1 MKENSIDL
9 REQAG
14 TVAVDDTDGLR
25 ARVVTLEEENAH
37 LRLQLAVMSSTDS
50 ITGLAN
56 RTGIVD
62 SIEMALHRLVRMG
75 EPFAVVGVRFAE
87 LAGLD
92 LTRDRLDAVRD
103 LGALLA
109 ACLRDV
115 DQVGRLDET
124 TFMVILANVP
134 TDHVATVTDR
144 TTATIRAMTA
154 AATVDVDLRAL
165 FASVS
170 IARSE
175 SAIEVETIF
184 NSIDDLLERGD
195 ESVLVL

>member
-1 MKENSIDL
+1 MKDNSIDL
-9 REQAG
+9 REQLG

-75 EPFAVVGVRFAE
+75 EPFAVVGVRFAA

-184 NSIDDLLERGD
+184 NSIDELLERGD

>member
-9 REQAG
+9 REQPG
-14 TVAVDDTDGLR
+14 TVAVDDADGLR
-25 ARVVTLEEENAH
+25 ARFVALEEENAH

-50 ITGLAN
+50 VTGLAN

-92 LTRDRLDAVRD
+92 LTRDRIDAVRD

-134 TDHVATVTDR
+134 TDHVTTVTDR

-154 AATVDVDLRAL
+154 AATVDVELKAL

-175 SAIEVETIF
+175 AAIEVETIF
-184 NSIDDLLERGD
+184 DSIEDLLARGD